1 MVVINTEEH
10 MKKSIHSLHE
20 ELATIRTGRA
30 HVSLLD
36 HVRVPYY
43 GAEVPVTQ
51 VANLSVPEPRMIVVA
66 PWERQMLPEIEKAI
80 LSSDIG
86 VTPSSDGEVIRI
98 IMPELTQE
106 RRQELVKK
114 VKHIAEMSKVAVR
127 NIRRH
132 TNDEIRKKARD
143 KEISEDECKHLQDEI
158 QQLTDR
164 YIAEIDKVVEHK
176 EQEILTI

>member
-1 MVVINTEEH
+1 MIAKAEER
-10 MKKSIHSLHE
+10 MKKSIRALHE

-30 HVSLLD
+30 HTSLLD
-36 HVRVPYY
+36 HVLVPYY
-43 GAEVPVTQ
+43 GAEVPVSQ
-51 VANLSVPEPRMIVVA
+51 VASLSVPEPRMIVVA

-80 LSSDIG
+80 LGSDIG

-98 IMPELTQE
+98 VLPELTRE

-114 VKHIAEMSKVAVR
+114 VKHIAEGSKVAVR

-132 TNDEIRKKARD
+132 ANEEIRAQEKD
-143 KEISEDECKHLQDEI
+143 KEISEDESRRLQEEI
-158 QQLTDR
+158 QRLTDR

>member
-1 MVVINTEEH
+1 MEKT
-10 MKKSIHSLHE
+10 IHALHE

-36 HVRVPYY
+36 HVSVPYY
-43 GAEVPVTQ
+43 GAEAPVNQ
-51 VANLSVPEPRMIVVA
+51 VANLSVPEPRMIVIA
-66 PWERQMLPEIEKAI
+66 PWEKQMLPDIEKAI
-80 LSSDIG
+80 LSSDVG

-98 IMPELTQE
+98 VLPELTQE
-106 RRQELVKK
+106 RRQVLVKK
-114 VKHIAEMSKVAVR
+114 VKNIAEMSKVAIR

-132 TNDEIRKKARD
+132 ANDGIKKQAKN
-143 KEISEDECKHLQDEI
+143 KEISEDEEKQLQDET

-164 YIAEIDKVVEHK
+164 HIAEIDQVVEHK

>member
-1 MVVINTEEH
+1 VITNTEER
-10 MKKSIHSLHE
+10 MQKSIHALHE

-36 HVRVPYY
+36 HVHVSYY
-43 GAEVPVTQ
+43 GAEVPVNQ
-51 VANLSVPEPRMIVVA
+51 VANMSVPEPRMIVVA
-66 PWERQMLPEIEKAI
+66 PWEKQMLPVIEKAI

-98 IMPELTQE
+98 VMPELTQE
-106 RRQELVKK
+106 RRLEFVKK

-132 TNDEIRKKARD
+132 TNDEIKKQAKD
-143 KEISEDECKHLQDEI
+143 KEISEDEGKNLQDEI

>member
-1 MVVINTEEH
+1 MISTTEER
-10 MKKSIHSLHE
+10 MKKSIHALHE

-36 HVRVPYY
+36 HVYVSYY
-43 GAEVPVTQ
+43 GAEVPVNQ

-66 PWERQMLPEIEKAI
+66 PWEKQMLPEIEKAI

-98 IMPELTQE
+98 VMPELTQD
-106 RRQELVKK
+106 RRQALVKK
-114 VKHIAEMSKVAVR
+114 VKQIAEMSKVAVR

-132 TNDEIRKKARD
+132 ANDEIKKQAKD
-143 KEISEDECKHLQDEI
+143 KDISEDESKYLQGET

-164 YIAEIDKVVEHK
+164 NIAEIDKVVERK

>member
-1 MVVINTEEH
+1 MITNTEER
-10 MKKSIHSLHE
+10 MQKSIHALHE

-30 HVSLLD
+30 HASLLD
-36 HVRVPYY
+36 HVQVPYY
-43 GAEVPVTQ
+43 GAEVPVNQ
-51 VANLSVPEPRMIVVA
+51 VANLNVPEPRMIVVA
-66 PWERQMLPEIEKAI
+66 PWEKQMLPVIEKAI

-98 IMPELTQE
+98 VMPELTQE
-106 RRQELVKK
+106 RRLDLVKK
-114 VKHIAEMSKVAVR
+114 VKHIAEMSKVAIR

-132 TNDEIRKKARD
+132 TNDEIKKQAKD
-143 KEISEDECKHLQDEI
+143 KEISEDESKNLQDEI

-164 YIAEIDKVVEHK
+164 YITEIDKVVEHK

>member
-1 MVVINTEEH
+1 VISKAEER
-10 MKKSIHSLHE
+10 MKKSIRALHE
-20 ELATIRTGRA
+20 DLATIRTGRA
-30 HVSLLD
+30 HASLLD
-36 HVRVPYY
+36 HVLVSYY
-43 GAEVPVTQ
+43 GAEVPVNQ

-66 PWERQMLPEIEKAI
+66 PWEKQMLPEIEKAI

-98 IMPELTQE
+98 ILPELTQE

-114 VKHIAEMSKVAVR
+114 VRHIAEGSKIAVR

-132 TNDEIRKKARD
+132 ANDEIKALEKE
-143 KEISEDECKHLQDEI
+143 KEISEDESRRLQEEI
-158 QQLTDR
+158 QRLTDR

>member
-1 MVVINTEEH
+1 MITNTEER
-10 MKKSIHSLHE
+10 MQKSIHALHE

-36 HVRVPYY
+36 HVHVSYY
-43 GAEVPVTQ
+43 GAEVPVNQ
-51 VANLSVPEPRMIVVA
+51 VANMSVPEPRMIVVA
-66 PWERQMLPEIEKAI
+66 PWEKQMLPVIEKAI

-98 IMPELTQE
+98 VMPELTQE
-106 RRQELVKK
+106 RRLEFVKK

-132 TNDEIRKKARD
+132 TNDEIKKQAKD
-143 KEISEDECKHLQDEI
+143 KEISEDEGKNLQDEI